1 MPRSIDFLIASY
13 RNVLYYQTMALA
25 PVLIVIP
32 AFNAANSI
40 SKLIEQL
47 LEHATPD
54 DILVIDDGSTD
65 ETARLAEQT
74 GVRIISHDFNLGKG
88 AALKTGFRV
97 AVEEKYGYVLTMDA
111 DLQHP
116 AECVPD
122 FLKVAASDSYDMV
135 IGVRDRS
142 EKMPPHRAF
151 ANFTTSI
158 LISLLAGVLIR
169 DSQSGFR
176 LISTRL
182 IRSVTLRGKRYD
194 LESEI
199 LLKAGLARFSIGE
212 IAIPTVY
219 DGSVS
224 SINPVVDGLRFLKLL
239 RERLFW

>member
-1 MPRSIDFLIASY
+1 MNSES
-13 RNVLYYQTMALA
+13 
-25 PVLIVIP
+25 VLIIIP
-32 AFNAANSI
+32 AFNTADSI
-40 SKLIEQL
+40 CTLIGQVL
-47 LEHATPD
+47 DHASPD
-54 DILVIDDGSTD
+54 NILVIDDGSAD

-74 GVRIISHDFNLGKG
+74 GVRIISHDVNLGKG

-97 AVEEKYGYVLTMDA
+97 ALDEKYRYVLTMDA

-116 AECVPD
+116 AKCVPD
-122 FLKVAASDSYDMV
+122 FLEVAASGCYDMV

-158 LISLLAGVLIR
+158 LISLLTGVLIK

-182 IRSVTLRGKRYD
+182 IRSVSLRGERYD
-194 LESEI
+194 LESEM

-219 DGSVS
+219 DGSAS

-239 RERLFW
+239 RESLFW